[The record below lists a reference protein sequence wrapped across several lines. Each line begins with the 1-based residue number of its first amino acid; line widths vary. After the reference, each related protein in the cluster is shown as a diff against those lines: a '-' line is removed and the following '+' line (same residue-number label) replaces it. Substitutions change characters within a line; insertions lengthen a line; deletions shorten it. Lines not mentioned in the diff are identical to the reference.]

1 MQEEDNTLTLEL
13 IEKYIFY
20 LWEQERA
27 ENTVKK
33 YSHDIKAFYRWLDG
47 RPVTKPVLMEWKE
60 HLISSYAPA
69 SVNSMLAAVNGF
81 LQFTDWKGL
90 SVKPLR
96 IQKSLFCDE
105 SKELSEKEYI
115 RLVEAARKEGNE
127 RLLLILQTICATG
140 IRVSELKFITAEAV
154 QTGKTKI
161 SNKGKQRTVFLP
173 GKLCSLLKRYLQKE
187 RRTKGAV
194 FVTRTGKPVDRS
206 NIWRDMKKLC
216 KGAEIEPS
224 KVFPHN
230 LRHLFARTYYA
241 FEKDIARLAD
251 ILGHSSINTT
261 RIYTM
266 ESGKIHARQIDRLGL
281 VIT

>member
-1 MQEEDNTLTLEL
+1 MQEQDNTLTLEL

-20 LWEQERA
+20 LREQERA

-33 YSHDIKAFYRWLDG
+33 YSHDIRSFYRWLDG
-47 RPVTKPVLMEWKE
+47 RLVTKKILVEWKE
-60 HLISSYAPA
+60 YLTTSYTPA
-69 SVNSMLAAVNGF
+69 SVNSMLAAINGF
-81 LQFTDWKGL
+81 LQFMDWKEL
-90 SVKPLR
+90 AVKPLK

-105 SKELSEKEYI
+105 DKELNEKEYV
-115 RLVEAARKEGNE
+115 RLVETARGEGNE
-127 RLLLILQTICATG
+127 RLMLILQTICATG
-140 IRVSELKFITAEAV
+140 IRISELKFITAEAV
-154 QTGKTKI
+154 QTGRTQI
-161 SNKGKQRTVFLP
+161 SSKGKQRTIFLP
-173 GKLCSLLKRYLQKE
+173 VKLCSLLKKYLKKE
-187 RRTKGAV
+187 KRTTGAV
-194 FVTRTGKPVDRS
+194 FVTRTGKLIDRS

-241 FEKDIARLAD
+241 IEKDIARLAD
-251 ILGHSSINTT
+251 ILGHSSIDTT

-266 ESGKIHARQIDRLGL
+266 ESGKIHARQMDKMGL